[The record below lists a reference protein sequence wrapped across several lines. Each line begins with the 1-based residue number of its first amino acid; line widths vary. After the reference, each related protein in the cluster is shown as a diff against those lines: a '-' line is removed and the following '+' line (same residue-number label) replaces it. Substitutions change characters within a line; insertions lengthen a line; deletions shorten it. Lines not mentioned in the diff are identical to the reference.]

1 MWAFIEQMRT
11 FPHFLIFRNC
21 LRAPPEIFSW
31 DYIIDSGSS
40 ALCSSVATVTVCCCD
55 LVRFVGEAKCARL
68 TRNMQLVAMPQVED
82 KS

>member
-1 MWAFIEQMRT
+1 MWAFIEQMCT

-31 DYIIDSGSS
+31 DNIIDSGSS
-40 ALCSSVATVTVCCCD
+40 ALCSTVATVTVCCCD
-55 LVRFVGEAKCARL
+55 LVRFVVAKCARL
-68 TRNMQLVAMPQVED
+68 TRNMQFVALPQVD